1 MVPKIWLPAEVLEAP
16 LSQQIKHSSRSHLCI
31 MITSIIITSVTSRK
45 LEQLSMGKKNGQE
58 KENRQ
63 KAPSKNTEKPPV
75 EASLLGYQS

>member
-1 MVPKIWLPAEVLEAP
+1 
-16 LSQQIKHSSRSHLCI
+16 

-75 EASLLGYQS
+75 EASLLGYHS